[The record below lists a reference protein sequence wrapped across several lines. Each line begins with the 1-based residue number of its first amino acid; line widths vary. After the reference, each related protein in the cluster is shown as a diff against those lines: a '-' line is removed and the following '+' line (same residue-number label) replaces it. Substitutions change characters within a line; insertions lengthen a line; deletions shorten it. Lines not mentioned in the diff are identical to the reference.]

1 MRLRIGIGFKELALT
16 ANKLLNYEN
25 IYKNVKLPQ
34 GQQYKH
40 IKILLYL
47 PQDTQSRGR

>member
-16 ANKLLNYEN
+16 ANKLLKYQ
-25 IYKNVKLPQ
+25 NVKLPQ
-34 GQQYKH
+34 GQKYKH

-47 PQDTQSRGR
+47 LQDTQSRGR